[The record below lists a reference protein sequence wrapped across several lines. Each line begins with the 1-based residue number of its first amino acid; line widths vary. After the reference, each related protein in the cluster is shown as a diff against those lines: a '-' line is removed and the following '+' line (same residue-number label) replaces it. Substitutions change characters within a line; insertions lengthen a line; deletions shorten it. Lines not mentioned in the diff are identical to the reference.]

1 MNIEILKAQ
10 LRELRMKTAA
20 ADIESVLAQ
29 QKKSVTLDW
38 LETLLSR
45 EIDARRERAVAFRI
59 KRADF
64 PEVTSLEAFDW
75 DFNPKI
81 DRAAIENLAELDF
94 VNNHQIALFLGK
106 PGTGKTHLAL
116 AIGLRAV
123 HKGYRVF
130 CTSVKRLSAQ
140 IALARS
146 NNSLDVLFKKILSAK
161 LWILDDWGVVSMK
174 SEIAEEVFDLL
185 DRRRFSSALILT
197 SNRDVDEWGSVF
209 PDPVLAGAAIDR
221 IFDRPH
227 LVTFLGKSYR
237 LGGKIVI
244 SDSFKNPKNG
254 GGDKLHS

>member
-1 MNIEILKAQ
+1 MNIETLKAQ
-10 LRELRMKTAA
+10 LRELRMSTAGA
-20 ADIESVLAQ
+20 ELESVLAN
-29 QKKSVTLDW
+29 QKKSISVDW

-45 EIDARRERAVAFRI
+45 EIDARRERAVTYRI

-75 DFNPKI
+75 DFNPDI
-81 DRAAIENLAELDF
+81 DRAAIQELATLKFVEEN
-94 VNNHQIALFLGK
+94 QIALFLGK

-123 HKGYRVF
+123 HKDYRVF
-130 CTSVKRLSAQ
+130 CSSVKRLSAQ
-140 IALARS
+140 IATARS
-146 NNSLDVLFKKILSAK
+146 KNTLDLLFKKILAAK

-221 IFDRPH
+221 IFDRPK
-227 LVTFLGKSYR
+227 LIKFLGKSYR
-237 LGGKIVI
+237 LSGKIRMQ
-244 SDSFKNPKNG
+244 DDAKNKNIEIEFINA
-254 GGDKLHS
+254 

>member
-1 MNIEILKAQ
+1 MNIETLKAQ
-10 LRELRMKTAA
+10 MCELRMRTAA
-20 ADIESVLAQ
+20 TEIESVLAT
-29 QKKSVTLDW
+29 QKKSISVEW

-45 EIDARRERAVAFRI
+45 EIDARRERSVSFKI

-64 PEVTSLEAFDW
+64 PEITSLETFDW
-75 DFNPKI
+75 DFNPDI
-81 DRAAIENLAELDF
+81 DRAAIEELATLEF
-94 VNNHQIALFLGK
+94 VKANQIALFLGK

-116 AIGLRAV
+116 AIGIRAV
-123 HKGYRVF
+123 HKDYRVF
-130 CTSVKRLSAQ
+130 CSSVKRLSAQ

-146 NNSLDVLFKKILSAK
+146 KNTLDALFKKILTAK

-221 IFDRPH
+221 IFDRPQ
-227 LVTFLGKSYR
+227 LVKFLGKSYR
-237 LGGKIVI
+237 LSGKILLPDVSI
-244 SDSFKNPKNG
+244 SQNLKIEFKNA
-254 GGDKLHS
+254 

>member
-1 MNIEILKAQ
+1 MNIETLKAQ
-10 LRELRMKTAA
+10 LRELRMRAA
-20 ADIESVLAQ
+20 AAEIESVLAA
-29 QKKSVTLDW
+29 QKKGVSLDW
-38 LETLLSR
+38 LETLLAG
-45 EIDARRERAVAFRI
+45 EIDARRERAVKFRI

-64 PEVTSLEAFDW
+64 PEVTSLETFDW
-75 DFNPKI
+75 DFNPDI
-81 DRAAIENLAELDF
+81 DRTEIETLATLDF
-94 VNNHQIALFLGK
+94 VQQHQIALFLGK

-130 CTSVKRLSAQ
+130 CSSVKRLSAQ
-140 IALARS
+140 IAHARS
-146 NNSLDVLFKKILSAK
+146 KNALDVLFKKILSAK

-221 IFDRPH
+221 LFDRPH
-227 LVTFLGKSYR
+227 VVKFLGKSYR
-237 LGGKIVI
+237 LGGKIHV
-244 SDSFKNPKNG
+244 SDSLENIVVPKREIVIT
-254 GGDKLHS
+254 